1 MEDLALLV
9 ASLGLILAGAKLFT
23 NGVEWLGR
31 KLGWGDNAVGSIL
44 AALGT
49 ALPESMIPVVA
60 ILFGFGEASDAI
72 GVGAIL
78 GAPFMLSTAG
88 FFLIGVASLTF
99 WFRRQPYCAPDQVAA
114 RRDLGFFLVIY
125 SVAVGATFT
134 PPSWHRAV
142 ALSLLAAYG
151 LFLARTLAYEGELVF
166 RTPDPLVFARHR
178 ALPGWLPVVGQ
189 VLVSFAFV
197 FLGAQLFVRVISHV
211 AQNLGLPVF
220 AFSLLIAPVATE
232 MPELVNSVLWM
243 AQKKDTLALAN
254 ITGAMVLQ
262 SSLLPALGIAYTPWQ
277 LTPAGLLSAGL
288 ALLSCGLAYAA
299 LMRRGVLSGWLLV
312 VLGATLYPLFVLA
325 VVVGGWR

>member
-1 MEDLALLV
+1 MEGLALL

-60 ILFGFGEASDAI
+60 ILFGFGEASEAI

-88 FFLIGVASLTF
+88 FFLIGMASLTF
-99 WFRRQPYCAPDQVAA
+99 WFRRQPYCAPDPLAA
-114 RRDLGFFLVIY
+114 RRDLGFFLVVY

-178 ALPGWLPVVGQ
+178 AVPGWLPVVGQ

-197 FLGAQLFVRVISHV
+197 FLGARLFVRVINHV
-211 AQNLGLPVF
+211 AQYLGLPVF

-232 MPELVNSVLWM
+232 MPELINSVLWM
-243 AQKKDTLALAN
+243 GQKKDTLALAN

-277 LTPAGLLSAGL
+277 LTPVGLLSAGL
-288 ALLSCGLAYAA
+288 ALLSCGVAYAT
-299 LMRRGVLSGWLLV
+299 LVRYGVLPGWLLV
-312 VLGATLYPLFVLA
+312 LLGTTLYPLFVVA
-325 VVVGGWR
+325 VVVGGWW